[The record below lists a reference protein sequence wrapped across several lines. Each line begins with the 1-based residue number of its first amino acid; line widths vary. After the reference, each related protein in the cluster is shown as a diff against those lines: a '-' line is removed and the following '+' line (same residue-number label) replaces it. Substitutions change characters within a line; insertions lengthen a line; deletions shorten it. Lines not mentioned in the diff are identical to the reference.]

1 MKLQALSAESP
12 RWPATAF
19 GLPCLA
25 LIAGS
30 FPTFFPAWKQL
41 FGRSAFVLLIAASAA
56 ILALALRRLARH
68 GLIRN

>member
-1 MKLQALSAESP
+1 MKLQSLSAESP

-30 FPTFFPAWKQL
+30 FPTFFPAGKQL

-56 ILALALRRLARH
+56 ILALALRRLTRH